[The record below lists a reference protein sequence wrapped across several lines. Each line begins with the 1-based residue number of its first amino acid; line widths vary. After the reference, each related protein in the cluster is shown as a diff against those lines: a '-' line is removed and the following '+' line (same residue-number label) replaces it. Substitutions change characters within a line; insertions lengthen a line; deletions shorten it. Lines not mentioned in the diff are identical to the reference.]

1 MDVFVLKGEKIEI
14 SLIQKGPNSTLSQ
27 KVRTTRD
34 NIDRG
39 NSLQNFLHENSCI
52 EMWWNTFPQAFKKF

>member
-14 SLIQKGPNSTLSQ
+14 FLIQKGTNSTLSQ

-39 NSLQNFLHENSCI
+39 NSLQNFLHKNSCI
-52 EMWWNTFPQAFKKF
+52 EMW